1 MQENYQDKARRIEEL
16 SGTIIPQNVI
26 LKLIS
31 FFFHV
36 LLIVFFSSGQLN
48 LKNEEL
54 TATEIK
60 HKHEMEEIKAKYK
73 TGMGKY

>member
-31 FFFHV
+31 FFFM
-36 LLIVFFSSGQLN
+36 FC
-48 LKNEEL
+48 
-54 TATEIK
+54 
-60 HKHEMEEIKAKYK
+60 
-73 TGMGKY
+73 